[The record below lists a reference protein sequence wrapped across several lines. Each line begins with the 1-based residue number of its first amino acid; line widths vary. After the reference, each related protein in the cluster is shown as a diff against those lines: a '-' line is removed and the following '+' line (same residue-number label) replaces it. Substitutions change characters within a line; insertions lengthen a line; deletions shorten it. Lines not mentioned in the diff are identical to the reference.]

1 MSIAASAPHKQAPF
15 SKIVSAVA
23 SARTQLRAG
32 ASLNSVIRPALLNVP
47 LESRPAAQALIYE
60 SVRRCART
68 TALVG
73 LLCSRQPSAEVLSV
87 LETAFAAF
95 SLGRLAVFTVVS
107 ETVTAAKANPQT
119 RAASGFI
126 NAVLR
131 RYLREKDEL
140 EKKIASRDEVRFNAP
155 AWWIG
160 RIRTIYPKDADRI
173 LELGTRHPPMT
184 LRVNVRLM
192 TVEDYLDRLKAAGLE
207 ARRVGPEAI
216 ELVTPVPVDRIPG
229 FADGLSSVQDA
240 GTQLAAHLLPVKA
253 GDRVLD
259 ACSAPGGK
267 TAHILERADCAMTA
281 LEIDPARAVKVR
293 ETLDRLKLK
302 ADIRTADAGD
312 TASWWD
318 GKPFDA
324 ILLDA
329 PCTAS
334 GVVRRQ
340 PDTPWLRRPDDIKK
354 LASEQKRLLKTL
366 WPLLRKGGR
375 MLYATC
381 SIFPEEGTG
390 QMKAFLAATPDAR
403 LVPLFA
409 GNDGMLTLLPEKS
422 GEWRSDAQLP
432 TVHDG
437 FFYALL
443 EKQA

>member
-1 MSIAASAPHKQAPF
+1 
-15 SKIVSAVA
+15 
-23 SARTQLRAG
+23 
-32 ASLNSVIRPALLNVP
+32 
-47 LESRPAAQALIYE
+47 
-60 SVRRCART
+60 
-68 TALVG
+68 
-73 LLCSRQPSAEVLSV
+73 
-87 LETAFAAF
+87 
-95 SLGRLAVFTVVS
+95 
-107 ETVTAAKANPQT
+107 
-119 RAASGFI
+119 
-126 NAVLR
+126 
-131 RYLREKDEL
+131 
-140 EKKIASRDEVRFNAP
+140 
-155 AWWIG
+155 
-160 RIRTIYPKDADRI
+160 
-173 LELGTRHPPMT
+173 MT

-354 LASEQKRLLKTL
+354 LASEQKWLLKTL

-409 GNDGMLTLLPEKS
+409 GNDGMLTLLPEES

>member
-1 MSIAASAPHKQAPF
+1 M
-15 SKIVSAVA
+15 
-23 SARTQLRAG
+23 
-32 ASLNSVIRPALLNVP
+32 
-47 LESRPAAQALIYE
+47 
-60 SVRRCART
+60 
-68 TALVG
+68 
-73 LLCSRQPSAEVLSV
+73 

-240 GTQLAAHLLPVKA
+240 GTQLAAHLLPSLVIQVWISRTSA
-253 GDRVLD
+253 G
-259 ACSAPGGK
+259 
-267 TAHILERADCAMTA
+267 
-281 LEIDPARAVKVR
+281 
-293 ETLDRLKLK
+293 
-302 ADIRTADAGD
+302 
-312 TASWWD
+312 
-318 GKPFDA
+318 
-324 ILLDA
+324 
-329 PCTAS
+329 
-334 GVVRRQ
+334 
-340 PDTPWLRRPDDIKK
+340 
-354 LASEQKRLLKTL
+354 
-366 WPLLRKGGR
+366 
-375 MLYATC
+375 
-381 SIFPEEGTG
+381 
-390 QMKAFLAATPDAR
+390 
-403 LVPLFA
+403 
-409 GNDGMLTLLPEKS
+409 
-422 GEWRSDAQLP
+422 
-432 TVHDG
+432 
-437 FFYALL
+437 
-443 EKQA
+443 

>member
-73 LLCSRQPSAEVLSV
+73 LLCS
-87 LETAFAAF
+87 
-95 SLGRLAVFTVVS
+95 
-107 ETVTAAKANPQT
+107 
-119 RAASGFI
+119 
-126 NAVLR
+126 
-131 RYLREKDEL
+131 
-140 EKKIASRDEVRFNAP
+140 
-155 AWWIG
+155 
-160 RIRTIYPKDADRI
+160 
-173 LELGTRHPPMT
+173 
-184 LRVNVRLM
+184 
-192 TVEDYLDRLKAAGLE
+192 
-207 ARRVGPEAI
+207 
-216 ELVTPVPVDRIPG
+216 
-229 FADGLSSVQDA
+229 
-240 GTQLAAHLLPVKA
+240 
-253 GDRVLD
+253 
-259 ACSAPGGK
+259 
-267 TAHILERADCAMTA
+267 
-281 LEIDPARAVKVR
+281 
-293 ETLDRLKLK
+293 
-302 ADIRTADAGD
+302 
-312 TASWWD
+312 
-318 GKPFDA
+318 
-324 ILLDA
+324 
-329 PCTAS
+329 
-334 GVVRRQ
+334 RQ

-409 GNDGMLTLLPEKS
+409 GNDGMLTLLPEES

>member
-47 LESRPAAQALIYE
+47 QESRPAAQALIYE

-107 ETVTAAKANPQT
+107 ET
-119 RAASGFI
+119 
-126 NAVLR
+126 
-131 RYLREKDEL
+131 
-140 EKKIASRDEVRFNAP
+140 KIASRDEVRFNAP

-184 LRVNVRLM
+184 LRVNVRLT

-207 ARRVGPEAI
+207 ARRVGPEAV

-409 GNDGMLTLLPEKS
+409 GNDGMLTLLPEES

>member
-173 LELGTRHPPMT
+173 LELGMRHPPMT

-216 ELVTPVPVDRIPG
+216 ELVTPVPVDRIPS

-281 LEIDPARAVKVR
+281 LEIDPAPSRFA
-293 ETLDRLKLK
+293 RLSTDSNSRPTFERLTP
-302 ADIRTADAGD
+302 ATRQAGG
-312 TASWWD
+312 TASPST
-318 GKPFDA
+318 PFCLTRRA
-324 ILLDA
+324 RQAAWCAASPTRRGSVA
-329 PCTAS
+329 PTTSRSSPQNRRGSS
-334 GVVRRQ
+334 GRSGPCSARAAGCS
-340 PDTPWLRRPDDIKK
+340 TPRARSSPKK
-354 LASEQKRLLKTL
+354 
-366 WPLLRKGGR
+366 
-375 MLYATC
+375 
-381 SIFPEEGTG
+381 
-390 QMKAFLAATPDAR
+390 AR
-403 LVPLFA
+403 
-409 GNDGMLTLLPEKS
+409 D
-422 GEWRSDAQLP
+422 R
-432 TVHDG
+432 
-437 FFYALL
+437 
-443 EKQA
+443 

>member
-95 SLGRLAVFTVVS
+95 SLVRLAVFSVVS
-107 ETVTAAKANPQT
+107 ETVTANPQT

-267 TAHILERADCAMTA
+267 PAHILARADCAMTA

-293 ETLDRLKLK
+293 ETHERHKLK
-302 ADIRTADAGD
+302 TDIRTAHAA
-312 TASWWD
+312 ASSSRWNVYHIN
-318 GKPFDA
+318 P
-324 ILLDA
+324 ILLDH
-329 PCTAS
+329 PNTAS

-409 GNDGMLTLLPEKS
+409 GNDGMLTLLPEVT
-422 GEWRSDAQLP
+422 GDWRSDAQQP
-432 TVHDG
+432 TVQYG
-437 FFYALL
+437 NI
-443 EKQA
+443 

>member
-1 MSIAASAPHKQAPF
+1 MSIPASSPRKQAPF
-15 SKIVSAVA
+15 FKIVNAVA
-23 SARTQLRAG
+23 SARTQIRAG
-32 ASLNSVIRPALLNVP
+32 ASLNTVIRPALLNLP

-60 SVRRCART
+60 SVRCYART

-73 LLCSRQPSAEVLSV
+73 LLCSRQPSPEVLSI

-95 SLGRLAVFTVVS
+95 SLGRLTTFTIVS

-140 EKKIASRDEVRFNAP
+140 EKQIASREEVRFNAP
-155 AWWIG
+155 RWWID
-160 RIRTIYPKDADRI
+160 RIRKIFPKDADRI

-184 LRVNVRLM
+184 LRVNVRL
-192 TVEDYLDRLKAAGLE
+192 TTIEAYLELLQSANIE
-207 ARRVGPEAI
+207 ARRIGPDAI
-216 ELVTPVPVDRIPG
+216 ELITPIPVDRIPG

-240 GTQLAAHLLPVKA
+240 GTQLAAYLLPIA
-253 GDRVLD
+253 TGDRVLD

-267 TAHILERADCAMTA
+267 TAHILERTDCVMTA
-281 LEIDPARAVKVR
+281 LEIDPARALKVR
-293 ETLDRLKLK
+293 ETLDRLKLS
-302 ADIRTADAGD
+302 ADIRTADASN
-312 TASWWD
+312 TADWWD

-354 LASEQKRLLKTL
+354 LVAEQKKLLRAL

-381 SIFPEEGTG
+381 SIFPEEGTE
-390 QMKAFLAATPDAR
+390 QMKTFLATTPDAR

-409 GNDGMLTLLPEKS
+409 GNDGMLTLLPEEAK
-422 GEWRSDAQLP
+422 EWQLGYQLP
-432 TVHDG
+432 SVHDG
-437 FFYALL
+437 FFYSLL

>member
-47 LESRPAAQALIYE
+47 QESRPAAQALIYE

-184 LRVNVRLM
+184 LRVNVRLT

-207 ARRVGPEAI
+207 ARRVGPEAV

-354 LASEQKRLLKTL
+354 LASEQK
-366 WPLLRKGGR
+366 
-375 MLYATC
+375 TC
-381 SIFPEEGTG
+381 T
-390 QMKAFLAATPDAR
+390 KRPDAR
-403 LVPLFA
+403 P
-409 GNDGMLTLLPEKS
+409 
-422 GEWRSDAQLP
+422 
-432 TVHDG
+432 
-437 FFYALL
+437 
-443 EKQA
+443 

>member
-1 MSIAASAPHKQAPF
+1 ME
-15 SKIVSAVA
+15 
-23 SARTQLRAG
+23 AG
-32 ASLNSVIRPALLNVP
+32 DSRRSFTIQSVMKPLSLLLALQDN
-47 LESRPAAQALIYE
+47 
-60 SVRRCART
+60 
-68 TALVG
+68 
-73 LLCSRQPSAEVLSV
+73 
-87 LETAFAAF
+87 
-95 SLGRLAVFTVVS
+95 GR
-107 ETVTAAKANPQT
+107 ETV
-119 RAASGFI
+119 RAHVG
-126 NAVLR
+126 
-131 RYLREKDEL
+131 
-140 EKKIASRDEVRFNAP
+140 
-155 AWWIG
+155 
-160 RIRTIYPKDADRI
+160 
-173 LELGTRHPPMT
+173 
-184 LRVNVRLM
+184 
-192 TVEDYLDRLKAAGLE
+192 VEA
-207 ARRVGPEAI
+207 
-216 ELVTPVPVDRIPG
+216 T
-229 FADGLSSVQDA
+229 
-240 GTQLAAHLLPVKA
+240 
-253 GDRVLD
+253 
-259 ACSAPGGK
+259 
-267 TAHILERADCAMTA
+267 
-281 LEIDPARAVKVR
+281 
-293 ETLDRLKLK
+293 
-302 ADIRTADAGD
+302 
-312 TASWWD
+312 

-409 GNDGMLTLLPEKS
+409 GNDGMLTLLPEES

>member
-184 LRVNVRLM
+184 LRVNVRLT
-192 TVEDYLDRLKAAGLE
+192 TVEDYLDQLKAAGLE
-207 ARRVGPEAI
+207 ARRVGPEAV

-409 GNDGMLTLLPEKS
+409 GNDGMLTLLPEES

>member
-1 MSIAASAPHKQAPF
+1 MGRNILVVEDDKNISDLIHMYLVKEGFDVRIAGDGGKALEEFQKKEPDLILLDIMLPVMDGWAVCAKVRETSKVPIIMLTAKSEVFDRIQGLEMGADDYIVKPF
-15 SKIVSAVA
+15 EMKELL
-23 SARTQLRAG
+23 AR
-32 ASLNSVIRPALLNVP
+32 
-47 LESRPAAQALIYE
+47 
-60 SVRRCART
+60 
-68 TALVG
+68 
-73 LLCSRQPSAEVLSV
+73 
-87 LETAFAAF
+87 
-95 SLGRLAVFTVVS
+95 
-107 ETVTAAKANPQT
+107 
-119 RAASGFI
+119 I

-409 GNDGMLTLLPEKS
+409 GNDGMLTLLPEES